1 MSCLWCVGGKKH
13 QPVLNSLNLF
23 FGSETKRQYAIVPT
37 FPQVFSV
44 FMPEGVFLIS
54 RWCLQRAKPVVDF

>member
-1 MSCLWCVGGKKH
+1 MICLWCGGEY

-37 FPQVFSV
+37 SPQLFSV

-54 RWCLQRAKPVVDF
+54 RWCLQRAKRAVDF

>member
-1 MSCLWCVGGKKH
+1 MICLWCGGVGGGEY

-37 FPQVFSV
+37 FP
-44 FMPEGVFLIS
+44 PGL
-54 RWCLQRAKPVVDF
+54 